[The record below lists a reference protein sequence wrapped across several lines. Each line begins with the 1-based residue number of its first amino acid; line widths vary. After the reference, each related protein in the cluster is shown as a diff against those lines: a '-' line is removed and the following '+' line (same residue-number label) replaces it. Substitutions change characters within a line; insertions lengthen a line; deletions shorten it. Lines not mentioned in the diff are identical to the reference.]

1 MKILVVEDE
10 KKVANFLRKGLQEEG
25 YAVDLA
31 DNGQDG
37 LYLATDKE
45 YDLIILDIY
54 LPKLDGIA
62 VLKKLREERVATPV
76 LLLTVRA
83 TIEDKVLGLNSGAD
97 DYLTKPFAFDELI
110 ARVRALLRRGAG
122 GIEDSVLRFAD
133 VSLDLARHTVMRGSR
148 KIELTLKEFS
158 LLEYLMRNAG
168 RVVTRAMIT
177 DHVWNHDFDTGTN
190 VVDVY
195 VNYLRKKIDAE
206 SEARLIH
213 TVRGVGYVMKV
224 E

>member
-31 DNGQDG
+31 DNGLDG
-37 LYLATDKE
+37 LSFATDKD

-133 VSLDLARHTVMRGSR
+133 VSLDLARHTVTRGSR

-177 DHVWNHDFDTGTN
+177 DHVWNQDFDTGTN

>member
-206 SEARLIH
+206 SEVRLIH

>member
-1 MKILVVEDE
+1 MNSVVEDE

-206 SEARLIH
+206 SEVRLIH

>member
-31 DNGQDG
+31 DNGLDG
-37 LYLATDKE
+37 LSFATDKD

-133 VSLDLARHTVMRGSR
+133 VSLDLARHTVTRGSR

-168 RVVTRAMIT
+168 RVVTRTMIT
-177 DHVWNHDFDTGTN
+177 DHVWNQDFDTGTN

>member
-133 VSLDLARHTVMRGSR
+133 VSLDLARHTVTRGSR